1 MRYFYSYEGRT
12 LGPVS
17 PDGIMDLIL
26 SDKLDM
32 DSYVMAV
39 KEPRWLKIRDVPE
52 LVRHLHESGT
62 RIPASDID
70 IEGFRALGDEEPI
83 YFHIPMS
90 RLVFSYLFT
99 LGFYGVY
106 WLFKNWSFL
115 RYKRKGKTG
124 TSFLRDSGNPLLIVN
139 VFSQISY
146 DRELNSA
153 ARSERDFAFYGWM
166 WLIFYWLCIFFL
178 LFGSKL
184 SPGIHWLMQTVTYLI
199 PLWFLVKVQRYVNQ
213 ANSKLGRRY
222 STVESGERLVK
233 VVVVISLLIWLFSVF
248 GNGFGLFRLLF

>member
-1 MRYFYSYEGRT
+1 MRYFYSFEGRT

-17 PDGIMDLIL
+17 PDEIMDLIL
-26 SDKLDM
+26 RDKLNM

-70 IEGFRALGDEEPI
+70 IEGFQTAGDEEPI

-99 LGFYGVY
+99 LGLYGVY

-124 TSFLRDSGNPLLIVN
+124 TSFLRDSVNPLLIVN

-153 ARSERDFAFYGWM
+153 ERSERDFAFYGWM
-166 WLIFYWLCIFFL
+166 WLIFYLLCIFFF

-184 SPGIHWLMQTVTYLI
+184 SPGIQWLVEMVAYLI
-199 PLWFLVKVQRYVNQ
+199 PLWFLVKVQSYVNR

-222 STVESGERLVK
+222 SITESGERLVR
-233 VVVVISLLIWLFSVF
+233 VVGVIILLI
-248 GNGFGLFRLLF
+248 RLYSAVLV

>member
-1 MRYFYSYEGRT
+1 MRYFYSFEGRT

-17 PDGIMDLIL
+17 PDEIMDLIL
-26 SDKLDM
+26 RDKLNM

-52 LVRHLHESGT
+52 LVRHLHECGT

-70 IEGFRALGDEEPI
+70 IEGFQAAGDEEPI

-90 RLVFSYLFT
+90 RLIFSYIFS
-99 LGFYGVY
+99 LGLYGVY

-124 TSFLRDSGNPLLIVN
+124 TSFLRDSVNPLLIVN

-153 ARSERDFAFYGWM
+153 ERSERDFAFYGWM
-166 WLIFYWLCIFFL
+166 WLIFYLLCIFFF

-184 SPGIHWLMQTVTYLI
+184 SPGILWLVETVAYLI
-199 PLWFLVKVQRYVNQ
+199 PLWFLVKVQSYVNR

-222 STVESGERLVK
+222 SITESGERLVR
-233 VVVVISLLIWLFSVF
+233 VVGVISLLI
-248 GNGFGLFRLLF
+248 LLYSDILV